1 LKTQATAVGAC
12 DATCQTT
19 GWAAL
24 TTYINAATTGA
35 CATYLAAH
43 KFQLA
48 DQCVYTADSDYYGLY
63 KACVAAAA
71 ADAAWTAGTTTFK
84 AVLTAANTCF
94 DSGRASTP
102 VATCTYT
109 EPVTPSGDDGEDD
122 GEDSS
127 SLLTF
132 SAMLLLVLSALLF

>member
-1 LKTQATAVGAC
+1 
-12 DATCQTT
+12 
-19 GWAAL
+19 
-24 TTYINAATTGA
+24 
-35 CATYLAAH
+35 
-43 KFQLA
+43 LA
-48 DQCVYTADSDYYGLY
+48 DQCVYTADADYYALY
-63 KACVAAAA
+63 KACVTAAA
-71 ADAAWTAGTTTFK
+71 ADTAWTAGTTTFK

-102 VATCTYT
+102 VATCTFT
-109 EPVTPSGDDGEDD
+109 EPVVPTDDGEDD